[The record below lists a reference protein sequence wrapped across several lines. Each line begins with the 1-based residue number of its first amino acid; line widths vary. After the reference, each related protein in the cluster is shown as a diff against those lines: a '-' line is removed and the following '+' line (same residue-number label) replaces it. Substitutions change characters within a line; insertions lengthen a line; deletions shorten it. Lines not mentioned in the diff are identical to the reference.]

1 MPQNVEVKAK
11 VGDLEALILKAKNL
25 CKCEGTIIVQD
36 DTFFKT
42 ETGRLKLRIF
52 KEGDGELIFYDRP
65 DVEGPKVSNFSK
77 SNTSDPESLKEVLSL
92 ALGSVGRVQKTR
104 TLFMYGQTRIHI
116 DKVINLGNFMELEVM
131 LKDDQTPEEGTMIA
145 EEILLLLGIPKIDL
159 ISGAYMDWLNKQDK

>member
-52 KEGDGELIFYDRP
+52 KVICYTFNYLNYSSLTLIDF
-65 DVEGPKVSNFSK
+65 V
-77 SNTSDPESLKEVLSL
+77 
-92 ALGSVGRVQKTR
+92 
-104 TLFMYGQTRIHI
+104 
-116 DKVINLGNFMELEVM
+116 
-131 LKDDQTPEEGTMIA
+131 
-145 EEILLLLGIPKIDL
+145 
-159 ISGAYMDWLNKQDK
+159 